1 MVTYDEIKQK
11 IIEALNLEDIT
22 ADEIEDDAPLF
33 NEGLGL
39 DSVDAIELIIFLD
52 NQYGIKIDNAGESRE
67 VFASIKTLT
76 DFIIQKRLNLW
87 AYREKRGRQNNTD
100 ENYVWSA

>member
-52 NQYGIKIDNAGESRE
+52 NQY
-67 VFASIKTLT
+67 IKTL
-76 DFIIQKRLNLW
+76 FYQQISIICK
-87 AYREKRGRQNNTD
+87 T
-100 ENYVWSA
+100 

>member
-52 NQYGIKIDNAGESRE
+52 NQYGIKIDSAGESRE

-76 DFIIQKRLNLW
+76 DFINQK
-87 AYREKRGRQNNTD
+87 K
-100 ENYVWSA
+100 S

>member
-76 DFIIQKRLNLW
+76 DFINQKSKKAQFVDL
-87 AYREKRGRQNNTD
+87 
-100 ENYVWSA
+100 

>member
-1 MVTYDEIKQK
+1 MVTYNEIKQK

-52 NQYGIKIDNAGESRE
+52 NQYSIKIDNAGESRE

-76 DFIIQKRLNLW
+76 DFINQK
-87 AYREKRGRQNNTD
+87 K
-100 ENYVWSA
+100 S